1 MKNSTDNILLSIC
14 IPTYNRAIYLRDA
27 IKYALLAINSTNG
40 LVELIISDN
49 CSNDGTLEILEGL
62 PHDPLIR
69 YFRNKTNEGA
79 VKNGLNCIE
88 LARGEYIWFVGDD
101 DVIRPEGLKHLLCI
115 IQEHTDIDYFVVNA
129 ILSGNEQRNIISTIF
144 SDEKILRKMNTK
156 YSDLSDKQIRS
167 FNEYLDPSFDPLFL
181 GAMMCNII
189 RRSVWKR
196 GLVGLDT
203 SAPMGTAV
211 GTYHV
216 CYVLARTMVGKPS
229 FYVGFPCSIAFWG
242 HQEWQGFLPII
253 FAYTF
258 YSVLD
263 YYEKNGI
270 EPWRIDKCRRYLH
283 LNSGMA
289 IYRLAIFRSL
299 PGRELFSFRSHLI
312 RYWTHYELWIGLLIV
327 PFKSIGSHVLSKIK
341 KLFLQLR

>member
-1 MKNSTDNILLSIC
+1 MENNIILSIC
-14 IPTYNRAIYLRDA
+14 IPTYNRADYLRDA

-49 CSNDGTLEILEGL
+49 CSNDGTLEILQGL
-62 PHDPLIR
+62 PRTPWIR
-69 YFRNKTNEGA
+69 YVRNKTNEGPI
-79 VKNGLNCIE
+79 KNGCNCIE

-101 DVIRPEGLKHLLCI
+101 DVIRPEGLNHLLCV

-129 ILSGNEQRNIISTIF
+129 ILSDNEHRNIVSSIF
-144 SDEKILRKMNTK
+144 SNEEILGKLNK
-156 YSDLSDKQIRS
+156 KFKSLQDKKVSS

-181 GAMMCNII
+181 GAMMCNVI
-189 RRSVWKR
+189 RRSVWQN
-196 GLVGLDT
+196 GLIGIDT
-203 SAPMGTAV
+203 SAPMGTAE
-211 GTYHV
+211 GTYYV

-229 FYVGFPCSIAFWG
+229 FYIGFPCSIAFWG

-289 IYRLAIFRSL
+289 IYRLALCRSL
-299 PGRELFSFRSHLI
+299 PGKELFSFRSHLI
-312 RYWTHYELWIGLLIV
+312 RYWTHYEFWIGLLIV
-327 PFKSIGSHVLSKIK
+327 PFKSIVSHILKKIK
-341 KLFLQLR
+341 LELWDRQGGV